1 MCLKAVMILLLEVEY
16 SKTLGFPSSSV
27 VKDIPANVGEARD
40 MGSILCQEDPLE
52 KELATYSNILSWKIQ
67 WTKEPGDL
75 QSMVSQRA
83 VYDWATEHAHM
94 YSKTSGSSFSKIT
107 MIFPV
112 GLDYLKFYWLNITF

>member
-16 SKTLGFPSSSV
+16 SKTLGFPGSSV

-67 WTKEPGDL
+67 WTKEHGDL
-75 QSMVSQRA
+75 QSMGSQRA
-83 VYDWATEHAHM
+83 GYD
-94 YSKTSGSSFSKIT
+94 
-107 MIFPV
+107 
-112 GLDYLKFYWLNITF
+112 